1 MSKPRNKGRALDGIL
16 LLDKPTGISSNA
28 ALQIAKRFYNAQK
41 AGHTGSLDP
50 LASGMLPICFGEATK
65 FSQFLLEADKHY
77 EVTAKLGVKTTTGDA
92 EGEVL
97 AEKQPPV
104 VTPDMIEK
112 LFTQFTG
119 TLQQIPSMYSAI
131 KQNGQ
136 PLYKLARQ
144 GIEVVREPREIQIY
158 SLTYLSQTPDTLSF
172 QIHSSKGTYV
182 RTLVEDMGEALG
194 CGAHVQ
200 TLRRP
205 AVGPYQET
213 QMQTLEHLQ
222 TLAEKQA
229 RDVMD
234 SYLLPVDS
242 MIQHW
247 PELALSEAAI
257 YYLKQGQPVI
267 APYAPTSG
275 WLRITRKDGSFF
287 GVGEVLDDGRI
298 APRRLVQQN

>member
-1 MSKPRNKGRALDGIL
+1 MRKPPKKGRPIDGIL
-16 LLDKPTGISSNA
+16 LLDKPENITSNA
-28 ALQIAKRFYNAQK
+28 ALQVVKRLYDAQK

-77 EVTAKLGVKTTTGDA
+77 QVTAKLGIKTTTGDA

-97 AEKQPPV
+97 TEKPV
-104 VTPDMIEK
+104 PALTTADLER

-119 TLQQIPSMYSAI
+119 TIQQVPSMYSAI

-144 GIEVVREPREIQIY
+144 GIEVPREAREIQIY
-158 SLTYLSQTPDTLSF
+158 SITYLSHTADSF
-172 QIHSSKGTYV
+172 SFNVHSSKGTYV
-182 RTLVEDMGEALG
+182 RTLVEDMGDSLG

-200 TLRRP
+200 TLRRL
-205 AVGPYQET
+205 AVGPYQAP
-213 QMQTLEHLQ
+213 QMQTLAHLQ
-222 TLAEKQA
+222 TLAEEQQA
-229 RDVMD
+229 NVMD
-234 SYLLPVDS
+234 GYLLPVDS
-242 MIQHW
+242 AIHHW
-247 PELALSEAAI
+247 PELSLSEAAV

-275 WLRITRKDGSFF
+275 WVRMIRKDGSFL
-287 GVGEVLDDGRI
+287 GVGEILDDGRV
-298 APRRLVQQN
+298 APRRLVQQ